1 VGQTDF
7 RFGDASGV
15 AVAKS
20 KAVGVGTLFERTSV
34 LLDGKAHIN
43 AALLIVVLRTSLP
56 LRLFKCDNFEPP
68 PQKMVVT
75 AQSPF
80 QVSLLVCPDWET
92 VNV

>member
-1 VGQTDF
+1 
-7 RFGDASGV
+7 
-15 AVAKS
+15 
-20 KAVGVGTLFERTSV
+20 VGVGTLFERTSV

-43 AALLIVVLRTSLP
+43 AALLIVLRTSLP
-56 LRLFKCDNFEPP
+56 LRLFKCDNFEP